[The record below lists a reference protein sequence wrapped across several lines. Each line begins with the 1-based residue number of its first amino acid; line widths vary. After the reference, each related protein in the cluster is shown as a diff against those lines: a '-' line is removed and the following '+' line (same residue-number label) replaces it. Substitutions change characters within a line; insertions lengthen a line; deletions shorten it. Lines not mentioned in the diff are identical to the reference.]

1 MFYAIDTMQNIA
13 AILVSISIFINSILI
28 SLSLRF
34 LAYSFLICLLLSE
47 LVIVIIFETIFKY
60 WHVASYQTLWKTS

>member
-13 AILVSISIFINSILI
+13 AILVSISIFINSIFI

-34 LAYSFLICLLLSE
+34 WPTVFCC
-47 LVIVIIFETIFKY
+47 VFY
-60 WHVASYQTLWKTS
+60 WPS

>member
-13 AILVSISIFINSILI
+13 AILVSISIFINSIFI

-34 LAYSFLICLLLSE
+34 LAYSFLLCLL
-47 LVIVIIFETIFKY
+47 
-60 WHVASYQTLWKTS
+60 